1 MEDKPDFSIVL
12 DSKVIGGISG
22 RVDVQNETGELGYSI
37 GRSYWGQ
44 GLMPEASETVVDWA
58 FEELVLAKV
67 LAGADLRNIGSQR
80 VMEKLGMTREGVL
93 RSHGKSEVGNG
104 LTTSITTSFARSGS
118 NADDGET

>member
-1 MEDKPDFSIVL
+1 VEDKPDFSIVL

>member
-93 RSHGKSEVGNG
+93 RSYGKSEVGNG